1 MLKKLLILDDDI
13 NIRTLF
19 HQIFKGKG
27 FAIYDTAN
35 SEEALDLCKKEKVH
49 IIFLDYNLK
58 KGIGWDI
65 IKTIQENPDLYGKP
79 KIIAMSGTIGSDS
92 IEEGQY
98 NYDLFLEKPFEIPTL
113 LDEVKN
119 LLPKDPEN

>member
-1 MLKKLLILDDDI
+1 MLKNLLILDDDTGV
-13 NIRTLF
+13 RTLF

-27 FAIYDTAN
+27 FNVYDTA
-35 SEEALDLCKKEKVH
+35 SCEEALEFCKKERMN

-79 KIIAMSGTIGSDS
+79 RIIAMSGTIGSDS
-92 IEEGQY
+92 AQEGQY
-98 NYDLFLEKPFEIPTL
+98 NYDLFLEKPFDIPKL
-113 LDEVKN
+113 LDEVN
-119 LLPKDPEN
+119 QFLPEEG